1 MKVWT
6 IANQKGGVGKTTTA
20 VSLGGLL
27 AGWGFN
33 TLLVDIDPHGSLTSY
48 FRYDPDTIEKSTF
61 SLFKAVLEKRPIDPV
76 SLVCDTGS
84 EGLHLMPASMAL
96 ATLDRQAG
104 RLDGMGLIMKNAMK
118 RLSGR
123 YDYVLIDCPPMLG
136 VLMVNALAACE
147 KLIIP
152 VQTEFLALKGLE
164 RMLNTLKMVL
174 RARTTDLSCI
184 IVPTM
189 FDKRTRASI
198 DSLQTLR
205 KTWSKDLWD
214 GVIPIDTRFREAS
227 RVGIPPAFFD
237 PNTHGVIAYSKL
249 LEVLQQAD
257 RVRPGTGGVSR

>member
-27 AGWGFN
+27 AAWGFR

-48 FRYDPDTIEKSTF
+48 FRYDPDVLEESAY
-61 SLFKAVLEKRPIDPV
+61 SLFQAVAEKRQIDPA
-76 SLVCDTGS
+76 SIICETGT
-84 EGLHLMPASMAL
+84 EGLDLLPASVAL

-104 RLDGMGLIMKNAMK
+104 RLEGMGLILKSALD
-118 RLSGR
+118 RLSDQ

-147 KLIIP
+147 RLIIP

-174 RARTTDLSCI
+174 KARKTDFSYI
-184 IVPTM
+184 IVPTL

-198 DSLQTLR
+198 SSLRTLR
-205 KTWSKDLWD
+205 KSWPNELWD
-214 GVIPIDTRFREAS
+214 GVIPVDTKFREAS
-227 RVGIPPAFFD
+227 RAGIPPAIFD
-237 PNTHGVIAYSKL
+237 PRARGVSAYAAL
-249 LEVLQQAD
+249 LETLQQIDQPHPRA
-257 RVRPGTGGVSR
+257 GTTG